1 MTLFGEVSG
10 KWLHVAPI
18 ESTDLSNSAGARS
31 SLQRNNK
38 KYKHKGFYRI
48 VRSFVRLKL
57 LVNPALEGITIF
69 NPTMK

>member
-48 VRSFVRLKL
+48 VRSLIR
-57 LVNPALEGITIF
+57 PAQIACQPGARRDYYI
-69 NPTMK
+69 